1 MLEKKRSLPFPFF
14 SNKNDLS
21 EFALCAI
28 CDVAMSVILTERGFD
43 MTKVQIEAQ
52 LQYFCSSFLGIEDDR
67 VCEGIIDVNA
77 VSIVYR
83 QTLETNTVHTDS
95 KKTFDTIF

>member
-77 VSIVYR
+77 VSIVHR
-83 QTLETNTVHTDS
+83 
-95 KKTFDTIF
+95 